1 MKHSDEQ
8 FNRRRGFTLV
18 ELMVVIVI
26 IAIILGIT
34 APAFQRLATGN
45 AVDSAARMVSS
56 QLSLA
61 RAEAVSR
68 RQYIAVI
75 MPGDTFSQ
83 DTANDTNI
91 YRYQSFRA
99 AVVTPSGT
107 TNEYT
112 FVQWVEGTDWTFL
125 PTGALIAEVDDDVDE
140 LTATDPRVPVGA
152 GSTWTVG
159 DGTCHQVDDGAS
171 PAKIFDVASVS
182 NSDVRAVVFK
192 PNGRCASRIYVT
204 AMEGVVT
211 TPAGVIERANQSNIR
226 VMEINAYTGQIRFLY

>member
-1 MKHSDEQ
+1 
-8 FNRRRGFTLV
+8 
-18 ELMVVIVI
+18 MVVIVI

-75 MPGDTFSQ
+75 MPGGTFVQ
-83 DTANDTNI
+83 DTANDSNI

-99 AVVTPSGT
+99 AIVEASATAGQ
-107 TNEYT
+107 YT
-112 FVQWVEGTDWTFL
+112 FVQWIEGTDWTFL
-125 PTGALIAEVDDDVDE
+125 PTGALIVEADDDVDE
-140 LTATDPRVPVGA
+140 LTATAPRVPVGS
-152 GSTWTVG
+152 GSTWTIG
-159 DGTCHQVDDGAS
+159 DGISHQVDDDTS
-171 PAKIFDVASVS
+171 PAKIFDVVTVT

>member
-1 MKHSDEQ
+1 MKQSDKQ
-8 FNRRRGFTLV
+8 CKQRRGFTLV

-68 RQYIAVI
+68 RRYVAVI
-75 MPGDTFSQ
+75 MPGGTFVQ

-99 AVVTPSGT
+99 AIVTPSGT

-125 PTGALIAEVDDDVDE
+125 PTGALIAEADDDDDE
-140 LTATDPRVPVGA
+140 LTATDPRVPVGD
-152 GSTWTVG
+152 SWTVG
-159 DGTCHQVDDGAS
+159 DGNPHTVDDGTS
-171 PAKIFDVASVS
+171 PAKIFDVETVS
-182 NSDVRAVVFK
+182 NRDVRAVVFK
-192 PNGRCASRIYVT
+192 PNGRCASKVYVT
-204 AMEGVVT
+204 IMEGVVAT
-211 TPAGVIERANQSNIR
+211 TAGNIERENKHNIR

>member
-1 MKHSDEQ
+1 MKHSEQ
-8 FNRRRGFTLV
+8 QCNRRRGFTLV

-68 RQYIAVI
+68 RQYVAVI
-75 MPGDTFSQ
+75 MPGQ
-83 DTANDTNI
+83 DFVQDASDTNI

-99 AVVTPSGT
+99 AIVTHASGV
-107 TNEYT
+107 YT
-112 FVQWVEGTDWTFL
+112 FERWVQGTDWTFL
-125 PTGALIAEVDDDVDE
+125 PTGATIAEADDDDDE
-140 LTATDPRVPVGA
+140 LTATDPRVPVGD
-152 GSTWTVG
+152 SWTVG
-159 DGTCHQVDDGAS
+159 EVNFHKVDDDTS
-171 PAKIFDVASVS
+171 PAKIFDVGTVS

-192 PNGRCASRIYVT
+192 PNGRCASKVYVT
-204 AMEGVVT
+204 IMEGVVA
-211 TPAGVIERANQSNIR
+211 TPAGAIERANQSNIR
-226 VMEINAYTGQIRFLY
+226 VMEINAYTGQIRYLY